1 MGILDK
7 IKSVE
12 VPDVSK
18 AAASTAELQ
27 EKVSKFLA
35 DNNDKLKK
43 WFSDNQLE
51 EKLSKVAKKA
61 GAVVIFPVLLLYN
74 LFKSDHVPAQD
85 KMMIIASLAYF
96 IMPMDIIPDV
106 ILGVGYADD
115 GLAIMTCLKKLASS
129 ITPQIMDQTREMS
142 KGLLGEIDEKDIK
155 HITDLENGKTE

>member
-18 AAASTAELQ
+18 VAASTAELQ

-61 GAVVIFPVLLLYN
+61 
-74 LFKSDHVPAQD
+74 
-85 KMMIIASLAYF
+85 
-96 IMPMDIIPDV
+96 
-106 ILGVGYADD
+106 
-115 GLAIMTCLKKLASS
+115 
-129 ITPQIMDQTREMS
+129 
-142 KGLLGEIDEKDIK
+142 
-155 HITDLENGKTE
+155 